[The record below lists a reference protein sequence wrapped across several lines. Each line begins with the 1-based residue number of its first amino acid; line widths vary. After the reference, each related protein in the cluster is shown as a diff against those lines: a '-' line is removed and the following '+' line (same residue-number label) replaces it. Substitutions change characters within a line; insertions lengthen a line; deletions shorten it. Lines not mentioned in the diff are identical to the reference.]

1 MNSPKNEIE
10 DRIVSIMRN
19 HFLKYTD
26 EVLEKY
32 KDQINSTVKWYVHSL
47 PKHIASSE
55 SDDLLSEAKIAFI
68 DALKT
73 WDPRKGELW
82 PYVSV
87 RLKGA
92 MQDYL
97 RKRGNDPVAGLYDW
111 ITSAANVYLAFN
123 KDIVHHDK
131 VDEVLNV
138 DSAIKILNEKEKS
151 VVKGYY
157 KQDKTFKEIGDEIG
171 LSESQVSRICKEATA
186 KIKDFMTVN
195 PTEEAEEEKKPS

>member
-1 MNSPKNEIE
+1 MISRQEIE
-10 DRIVSIMRN
+10 DRIIAIIRN
-19 HFLKYTD
+19 HFLKYTN

-32 KDQINSTVKWYVHSL
+32 KDQINSTVKWYVRSL
-47 PKHIASSE
+47 PRHIAQSE
-55 SDDLLSEAKIAFI
+55 ADDLLSEAEMAFI

-87 RLKGA
+87 RLKGS
-92 MQDYL
+92 MRDYL

-123 KDIVHHDK
+123 KDLVHKDK
-131 VDEVLNV
+131 TDVTLNI
-138 DSAIKILNEKEKS
+138 DAAMKHLNEKEQAVIS
-151 VVKGYY
+151 GYY
-157 KQDKTFKEIGDEIG
+157 KEDKTFKQIGNDIG

-186 KIKDFMTVN
+186 KMKDFLSQK
-195 PTEEAEEEKKPS
+195 PAQEEEEEVKPS